1 MFGKQEYGGNLDQAV
16 NAHFIELEA
25 NAYGIIF
32 FLKLRIFAKKFV
44 DILFYFIS
52 ISHPQ
57 LNKKWI
63 VHSVAVFFFILIIC
77 FAFV

>member
-1 MFGKQEYGGNLDQAV
+1 MLILLNWKQTRTAS
-16 NAHFIELEA
+16 
-25 NAYGIIF
+25 F
-32 FLKLRIFAKKFV
+32 FLMIRIFAKKII

-57 LNKKWI
+57 LSKKWI
-63 VHSVAVFFFILIIC
+63 VHSVAVCFFFLIIC